1 MGDQQQARG
10 GWWTN
15 PHDPESTDPD
25 LLKQNSEIRTFT
37 TDRYTYADIRIFY
50 KRHQQADQLPKPS
63 IPLLV
68 FIHGLG
74 GSVAQFHPLL
84 TSLVHISSC
93 LAIDL
98 PGCGRS
104 KFAQTSWDAY
114 SPEAMAELLEVIID
128 EYRQKEPD
136 RNVVLIGHSMG
147 TTMCAQLASRNTTHR
162 TDLRTHIVGLVAI
175 CPVSGPP
182 PADKTALFRKLLWV
196 PGWLFDL
203 WRAYDRWGGPQSA
216 SVSRFVGPGADLELR
231 KLQDRFNNQSRTPV
245 WRRMAWGSLP
255 TFKNGVARGG
265 VPGKD
270 VWAGVDVPVYLV
282 GGEADKLTP
291 PGEVGKIEEYLQTKA
306 PLSPETGSEDGH
318 ETVVDSAAPVNTLQN
333 VTDHVPESIDDIRDE
348 DFQRDRRL
356 DEGADTT
363 EDPSTPDESSP
374 ANLPPQPRHPTKV
387 VKSIIIP
394 APANHALLFMPSTA
408 RVLAHHIS
416 DFLACHVTGRF
427 SLKWQLQY
435 LSREGKWDVK
445 NLAKWKNVVP
455 VSLPIGPKGKPA
467 VFRAMKT
474 LREADDVHCPAEFV
488 KNWGKIIKDVVDISH
503 DQPVYDPRSMEKGGI
518 RYHKFA
524 TVSKVPPSE
533 GEVAHFVAL
542 VDKLREEQKKRA
554 EEEGWEAV
562 NGENQVIGVHC
573 HYGFNRTGYFIV
585 CYLVERCGLG
595 VQEAIDTFAEARP
608 NGIRHSH
615 FLDKLHQVYVINNYL
630 NNYNNY
636 HNNNYSNN
644 YNKKPKMNRFRVYAT
659 KTLSGTVAGPR
670 KFHAESDVQK
680 LAALVQSA
688 RAATERIEGHVGVR
702 GCIVDDGRKLAGP
715 LYRAIGFDVNV
726 FEKVDKADVIRRKLA
741 ASFSGEGMVK
751 GEGEGGKVLERL
763 REVQGEMGEVLGR
776 LEAVE
781 RESRVPVGGR
791 GNWRG
796 GRFLDLDCL

>member
-10 GWWTN
+10 GWWSN
-15 PHDPESTDPD
+15 PHDPESTDPE
-25 LLKQNSEIRTFT
+25 LLKQNSEIRTFK

-114 SPEAMAELLEVIID
+114 SPEALAELLEVIID

-318 ETVVDSAAPVNTLQN
+318 ETVVDSAAPVNTSQN

-408 RVLAHHIS
+408 RVLAHYIS

-573 HYGFNRTGYFIV
+573 HYGFNRTGYFI
-585 CYLVERCGLG
+585 
-595 VQEAIDTFAEARP
+595 
-608 NGIRHSH
+608 
-615 FLDKLHQVYVINNYL
+615 
-630 NNYNNY
+630 
-636 HNNNYSNN
+636 
-644 YNKKPKMNRFRVYAT
+644 
-659 KTLSGTVAGPR
+659 TLSGTIAGPR
-670 KFHAESDVQK
+670 TFHACKLSHDFGSAPAPKPAQQQQNNTIAAADIESDVKK
-680 LAALVQSA
+680 LAALVKSA
-688 RAATERIEGHVGVR
+688 KAATERIEGHVGVR
-702 GCIVDDGRKLAGP
+702 GCVVDDGRKLAGP
-715 LYRAIGFDVNV
+715 LYRAIGFDVNA
-726 FEKVDKADVIRRKLA
+726 FQKVDKADVIRRKLA

-763 REVQGEMGEVLGR
+763 RESLFREVFFEIYG
-776 LEAVE
+776 
-781 RESRVPVGGR
+781 
-791 GNWRG
+791 
-796 GRFLDLDCL
+796 

>member
-25 LLKQNSEIRTFT
+25 LLKQNSEIRTFK

-50 KRHQQADQLPKPS
+50 KRHQQADQLPKPP

-104 KFAQTSWDAY
+104 KFTQTSWDAY
-114 SPEAMAELLEVIID
+114 TPEALAELLEVIID

-147 TTMCAQLASRNTTHR
+147 TTMCAQLASRNTMHQ

-216 SVSRFVGPGADLELR
+216 SVSRFVGPGADLKLR

-282 GGEADKLTP
+282 GGEADNLTP

-318 ETVVDSAAPVNTLQN
+318 ETVVDSSAPVNTSQN

-387 VKSIIIP
+387 VKSIILA

-408 RVLAHHIS
+408 RVLASHIS
-416 DFLACHVTGRF
+416 DFLAFHVTGRLE
-427 SLKWQLQY
+427 LKWQLQY

-503 DQPVYDPRSMEKGGI
+503 DQPVYDPRSMEKGGV

-585 CYLVERCGLG
+585 CYLVERCGLS
-595 VQEAIDTFAEARP
+595 VQEAINKFAEARP

-615 FLDKLHQVYVINNYL
+615 FLDKLHVR
-630 NNYNNY
+630 
-636 HNNNYSNN
+636 YSGA
-644 YNKKPKMNRFRVYAT
+644 R
-659 KTLSGTVAGPR
+659 KTN
-670 KFHAESDVQK
+670 
-680 LAALVQSA
+680 
-688 RAATERIEGHVGVR
+688 EG
-702 GCIVDDGRKLAGP
+702 
-715 LYRAIGFDVNV
+715 
-726 FEKVDKADVIRRKLA
+726 AD
-741 ASFSGEGMVK
+741 AS
-751 GEGEGGKVLERL
+751 
-763 REVQGEMGEVLGR
+763 
-776 LEAVE
+776 
-781 RESRVPVGGR
+781 
-791 GNWRG
+791 
-796 GRFLDLDCL
+796 